1 MAYLIR
7 RRPCHIVYEACQPRS
22 TSERPSMVPFVL
34 TAFLSS
40 ILVLAAKNPKRGL
53 AFADNNSAR
62 DLVHANQS
70 NSAITWQ
77 YDWAASPS
85 STLASSGIQYVP
97 MQWGTNGIQ
106 NLANSVKGA
115 KVLLAFNEPDLA
127 SQSNLDPRTA
137 AQLWK
142 QYIQPLKSSGIKL
155 VSPAVTSAPS
165 GIPWLQEFISAC
177 GGCSVDA
184 IAVHWYGSGSQWF
197 IEYLNK
203 VHAAFPSRPIWVTEF
218 ADTSTDVNTVANF
231 LKQSTAFMDSQSW
244 VERYAWFAYMR
255 EDGSD
260 HYSLL
265 DSSGN
270 LNSLGRLY
278 VTP

>member
-218 ADTSTDVNTVANF
+218 ADTSTDVNS
-231 LKQSTAFMDSQSW
+231 KSTYQHQPING
-244 VERYAWFAYMR
+244 E
-255 EDGSD
+255 
-260 HYSLL
+260 
-265 DSSGN
+265 
-270 LNSLGRLY
+270 
-278 VTP
+278 

>member
-1 MAYLIR
+1 MPAGVYLR
-7 RRPCHIVYEACQPRS
+7 
-22 TSERPSMVPFVL
+22 TSQHPSMVPFVL

-40 ILVLAAKNPKRGL
+40 VLVLAAKNPKRGL
-53 AFADNNSAR
+53 AFADSNNAR

-77 YDWAASPS
+77 YDWLASPS

-97 MQWGTNGIQ
+97 MQWGIFGIQ

-127 SQSNLDPRTA
+127 IQSNLHPRNA
-137 AQLWK
+137 ALLWK

-155 VSPAVTSAPS
+155 VSPAVTSAFS

-177 GGCSVDA
+177 GGCTVDA
-184 IAVHWYGSGSQWF
+184 IAVHWYGSGSKWF
-197 IEYLNK
+197 IEYLNV
-203 VHAAFPSRPIWVTEF
+203 VHAIFPSHPIWVTEF
-218 ADTSTDVNTVANF
+218 ADTSTDANAVLDF

-255 EDGSD
+255 EDGSN

-270 LNSLGRLY
+270 LNALGRLY